1 MLQIPCSAAGHLETA
16 SALAV
21 CGEGDKG
28 RLGTGALGTNQPA
41 SQHQPARTACCHP
54 CPGCN
59 PPLMIPGHGQPS
71 CRADC
76 SPPREEMGGLPTKQS
91 HTKVL
96 GAAQDPT
103 LRCRTSPCSPLQHPT
118 RHSLSQG
125 HLVLHHY
132 TGLAAATRPT
142 VACCVSPPCLMPT
155 PPRSTALAI
164 SSSRLSVG
172 PQELEAGKWGRA
184 LLWCTMHAGT
194 KPQRAGSKVLE
205 GQGRD
210 AISPRGCTQGLSDH
224 LEHRAARPCS
234 DRWGMGPFLNATR
247 KVEFKER

>member
-1 MLQIPCSAAGHLETA
+1 
-16 SALAV
+16 
-21 CGEGDKG
+21 
-28 RLGTGALGTNQPA
+28 
-41 SQHQPARTACCHP
+41 
-54 CPGCN
+54 
-59 PPLMIPGHGQPS
+59 
-71 CRADC
+71 
-76 SPPREEMGGLPTKQS
+76 
-91 HTKVL
+91 
-96 GAAQDPT
+96 
-103 LRCRTSPCSPLQHPT
+103 
-118 RHSLSQG
+118 
-125 HLVLHHY
+125 
-132 TGLAAATRPT
+132 
-142 VACCVSPPCLMPT
+142 MPT

-234 DRWGMGPFLNATR
+234 DGWGMGPFLNATR